1 MENRLVVII
10 EGPSGVGKDTII
22 NKILERYP
30 DKFARPIN
38 ACTRPMRPNESQN
51 NPYYFITNEEFMK
64 LRLEGEIF
72 EHTTR
77 HGTFRGM
84 RKSNFESIFKEGK
97 IVIRDCDRYG
107 VDAIRKEYGENI
119 VLSIFLTCPKEIIEQ
134 RLKDRNEEPE
144 SLQARLKDY
153 DTFILDRIYFDY
165 EIENIEMEKTINEI
179 LFLINQRKPIF

>member
-22 NKILERYP
+22 NKILEKYP

-84 RKSNFESIFKEGK
+84 RKSNFESIFKSGK

-107 VDAIRKEYGENI
+107 VDAIRKEYGDI
-119 VLSIFLTCPKEIIEQ
+119 VISIFLTCPKEEIRK
-134 RLKDRNEEPE
+134 RLESRNEKPE
-144 SLQARLKDY
+144 SLEARLKDY
-153 DTFILDRIYFDY
+153 DTFILDRIYFDHV
-165 EIENIEMEKTINEI
+165 IENIDMDITINEI
-179 LFLINQRKPIF
+179 INIINKKKQII

>member
-22 NKILERYP
+22 NKILERFP

-51 NPYYFITNEEFMK
+51 NPYFFITNEEFMK

-84 RKSNFESIFKEGK
+84 RKSNFDNIFESGK

-107 VDAIRKEYGENI
+107 VDAIRKEYGDI
-119 VLSIFLTCPKEIIEQ
+119 VISIFLTCPKEEIER
-134 RLKDRNEEPE
+134 RLKERNEDPE
-144 SLQARLKDY
+144 SMKARLKDY
-153 DTFILDRIYFDY
+153 DTFILDRIYFDHI
-165 EIENIEMEKTINEI
+165 IENIDIEKTINDI
-179 LFLINQRKPIF
+179 LFIINQKRPIL

>member
-22 NKILERYP
+22 NKIIEKYP

-84 RKSNFESIFKEGK
+84 RKSNFESIFNQGK

-107 VDAIRKEYGENI
+107 VDAIKKEYGEDI
-119 VLSIFLTCPKEIIEQ
+119 VLSIFLTCPKEEIEK
-134 RLKDRNEEPE
+134 RLIERNESPD
-144 SLQARLKDY
+144 SMKARLDDY
-153 DTFILDRIYFDY
+153 DTFILDRIYFDHI
-165 EIENIEMEKTINEI
+165 IENIDMQKTIDEI
-179 LFLINQRKPIF
+179 LKLINQKKPIF